1 MKKLILSLILISIA
15 SFSSAQNDSKVAD
28 IYAQTITASDLKA
41 HLSFI
46 SDDLLEGRETGTRG
60 LQVAG
65 LYIRSHFMRLGLK
78 AGVAA
83 ENTYFQRYNL
93 KNTTLK
99 DASIK
104 IGKDKFLYRTD
115 YFSFDLASLP
125 KEVSGEWTFTG
136 FGTENLAN
144 VEGTNAVMI
153 GGNADSKSDESI
165 RAMFRKWGQNAE
177 QLQKRGAKTVWM
189 ILPDTIYNTLNI
201 YGKTKA
207 VTLVSPN
214 QKAGY
219 AIMLVNEK
227 MGNAMLKAAK
237 SDLASAKKNPSA
249 NVDLNKMKMVYF
261 ADKTTEDTEAANV
274 LGYLE
279 GTDKK
284 DELLVLTAHYDHLG
298 IQNGVV
304 NNGAD
309 DDGSGTV
316 SILELSE
323 AFAKAAADGYRPR
336 RSILFMTVSGEEKG
350 LWGSDFYTKNPV
362 YPLEK
367 TVADLNIDMIGRIDK
382 NFAGTN
388 DSANYVYLIGSDKLS
403 TQLHEISENM
413 NKTHTSLKLDYRYND
428 EADPNQF
435 YYRSDH
441 YNFAKN
447 GIPVIFYF
455 TGVHEDYHKPTDDI
469 EKINF
474 DKMVTIDRLV
484 FYTAWELANRE
495 DRIVVDKK

>member
-1 MKKLILSLILISIA
+1 MKKIILSLILISI
-15 SFSSAQNDSKVAD
+15 SYFSPAQNDSKVAE
-28 IYAQTITASDLKA
+28 IYAKTITASDLKA

-60 LQVAG
+60 LKVAG
-65 LYIRSHFMRLGLK
+65 LYIRSHFMRLGLQ
-78 AGVAA
+78 AGVPK
-83 ENTYFQRYNL
+83 EKSYFQQYQL
-93 KNTTLK
+93 KSSILNE
-99 DASIK
+99 ANIK
-104 IGKDKFLYRTD
+104 IGKEKFLYRTD
-115 YFSFDLASLP
+115 FFSFDLASLP
-125 KEVSGEWTFTG
+125 KEVSGEWAFTG
-136 FGTENLAN
+136 FGADNLTGVN
-144 VEGTNAVMI
+144 GKNAVMI
-153 GGNADSKSDESI
+153 GGNADGKGDESI

-177 QLQKRGAKTVWM
+177 KLQQNGAKTVWM
-189 ILPDTIYNTLNI
+189 ILPDSIYNTLNI

-207 VTLVSPN
+207 VNLVSPN

-219 AIMLVNEK
+219 AVFLVNEK

-237 SDLASAKKNPSA
+237 SDLATAKKNPSA
-249 NVDLNKMKMVYF
+249 AVDLNKMKMVYF
-261 ADKTTEDTEAANV
+261 ADKVTEDTEAANV

-284 DELLVLTAHYDHLG
+284 DELLILTAHYDHLG
-298 IQNGVV
+298 IQNGKI

-367 TVADLNIDMIGRIDK
+367 TIADLNIDMIGRIDK
-382 NFAGTN
+382 NFAGTK

-403 TQLHEISENM
+403 TELHKISEEN
-413 NKTHTSLKLDYRYND
+413 NQNHTSLKLDYRYND

-484 FYTAWELANRE
+484 FFTAWELANRE
-495 DRIVVDKK
+495 ERIVVDKK